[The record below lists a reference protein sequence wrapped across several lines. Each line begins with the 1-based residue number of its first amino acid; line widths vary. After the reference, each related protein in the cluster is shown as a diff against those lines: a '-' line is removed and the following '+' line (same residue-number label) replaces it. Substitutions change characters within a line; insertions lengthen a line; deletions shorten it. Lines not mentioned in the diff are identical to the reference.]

1 MVAAVAADWRKA
13 PLAEDERAMLAF
25 AEKLTVAPQNMSQAD
40 VAGLRSAGFSDVD
53 ILDIVLLTCYRNFIN
68 RLGDGLGVELDEGF
82 RKDKRLVAAIENA
95 MEVHKA

>member
-13 PLAEDERAMLAF
+13 PLAEGERAMLAF
-25 AEKLTVAPQNMSQAD
+25 AEKLTVAPHTMSQAD

-82 RKDKRLVAAIENA
+82 KRNPRLLAAIEGA
-95 MEVHKA
+95 MGVHRP